1 MNTLTIIISAI
12 LLVTIIFLIIVTIF
26 YYKQKEKLKKTNEE
40 KNECLEEFNVLFR
53 KNLEFIKEL
62 STSENIDRKK
72 LSNIFINNFP
82 WLEVPGIEPTKI
94 VGNLLNAMEQELNSK
109 ELNGYINMT
118 AVLYNAINGLTNQ
131 LQKILNPD
139 QDTDRL
145 ELTIEQKQK
154 ALEIL
159 TSIGLFTMNAIYRY
173 KSIVKDEN
181 CKTEKNIR
189 SIYSEDIEEATF
201 NPKKT
206 DLWARILKA
215 ALSDKD
221 LNKIN
226 TEFILKGYK
235 F

>member
-1 MNTLTIIISAI
+1 MNTLTIIISVI

-26 YYKQKEKLKKTNEE
+26 YYKQKEKLKKTIEE
-40 KNECLEEFNVLFR
+40 KNECLEEFNKLFI

-62 STSENIDRKK
+62 STSENIDREK
-72 LSNIFINNFP
+72 LSNIFIYKIP
-82 WLEVPGIEPTKI
+82 WSEVPEIEPEKI
-94 VGNLLNAMEQELNSK
+94 VNNLLDAMESSNSK
-109 ELNGYINMT
+109 ELNGYKNMIT
-118 AVLYNAINGLTNQ
+118 ILSNAINGLTDQ

-139 QDTDRL
+139 QDKDRL
-145 ELTIEQKQK
+145 ELTIEQKQE

-159 TSIGLFTMNAIYRY
+159 TSIGLFTMNAIYHY
-173 KSIVKDEN
+173 NSIVKNEN
-181 CKTEKNIR
+181 CTTEENIR

-201 NPKKT
+201 NPKRT

-226 TEFILKGYK
+226 TGFILKGYK

>member
-1 MNTLTIIISAI
+1 MNTLTIIISVI

-26 YYKQKEKLKKTNEE
+26 YYKQKEKLKKTIEE
-40 KNECLEEFNVLFR
+40 KNECLNEFEDLF
-53 KNLEFIKEL
+53 KINLEFIKEL
-62 STSENIDRKK
+62 STSENIDREK
-72 LSNIFINNFP
+72 LSNIFLNKIP
-82 WLEVPGIEPTKI
+82 WPEVPGIEREKI
-94 VGNLLNAMEQELNSK
+94 VNNLLDAMESSNSK
-109 ELNGYINMT
+109 ELNGYKNMIT
-118 AVLYNAINGLTNQ
+118 ILFKAINGLTYQ
-131 LQKILNPD
+131 LQKILIPD
-139 QDTDRL
+139 QDKDRP
-145 ELTIEQKQK
+145 ELTIEQKQE

-159 TSIGLFTMNAIYRY
+159 TSIGLFTMNAIYSY
-173 KSIVKDEN
+173 KNIVIDEN
-181 CKTEKNIR
+181 CKTENNIR